1 MDVARIESNRVNSL
15 QIRKEKL
22 DLVKEINDSIKTE
35 LEQKIKNKNIEI
47 DLSMT
52 VLMSNVGHVPDR
64 LRLNPNH

>member
-1 MDVARIESNRVNSL
+1 MDVARIESNSVNSL

-47 DLSMT
+47 D
-52 VLMSNVGHVPDR
+52 VINDCIDSNAGFTQID
-64 LRLNPNH
+64 